1 MKQKFPK
8 SDFTKNMLPQS
19 RKAIFRDVMQ
29 LHWQKLLLLGVILLV
44 FYIPILLS
52 DMRYDSQVSAIYQA
66 VLESSQAEAAGMAVI
81 QLDLIRSTVRIFWL
95 MLLAVGAAG
104 IIRVIRQ
111 YAWEENVHIPTDFAK
126 GIRDNAK
133 QTISIAALSG
143 ILSVLC
149 LTVFY
154 TADSYRSTLVS
165 VISLLPIAISLLLV
179 LPMVA
184 ISLVMVPIYTT
195 RLGTTLKNA
204 FFVYTRNPLKHLGFL
219 LLCLAIWVPSLLPN
233 AYCHLFGSIAA
244 VLLTPMAFL
253 AWTLFCYERLDQHFN
268 PLVAPELIGKGIFQ
282 DKQI

>member
-1 MKQKFPK
+1 MKQKFSK

-95 MLLAVGAAG
+95 MLLAIGAAG
-104 IIRVIRQ
+104 ISRVIRQ

-244 VLLTPMAFL
+244 VLLTPIVFL

-282 DKQI
+282 DKQL